1 MEAKPAY
8 REERGLEPRLTG
20 CQFTTLNH
28 WWRWERM
35 QLAAQLLK
43 HGKVD
48 KIPCFVIIHVAEL
61 ELLPFHLTP
70 RGIWALM
77 TVTSP
82 DQQAERSGLEAK
94 MWRLSA
100 ERRRSRLVHV
110 LRPVGLWSVCSPGH
124 TDEQEEAPFEDL
136 NHLLLIRLLRRRS
149 VPPRLKSNVTEAARV
164 LLPLKVMRCI
174 DSRLWQQKADGSDT
188 QRIIACFSFQRQPK
202 KNRIWQAR
210 PGKLFRVCGRNLAT
224 FSDTWHILES
234 GCLRSLG
241 RGRRGKTDI
250 FSRWRS
256 DAGCRLVQR
265 QQVQHFRVL
274 PTEQTIS
281 FRETSGSSLHLVKL
295 GYLSF
300 LQPSAEEK
308 CFYFEIPAWIN
319 H

>member
-1 MEAKPAY
+1 MAATPKELSPA
-8 REERGLEPRLTG
+8 
-20 CQFTTLNH
+20 
-28 WWRWERM
+28 
-35 QLAAQLLK
+35 
-43 HGKVD
+43 
-48 KIPCFVIIHVAEL
+48 
-61 ELLPFHLTP
+61 FHF
-70 RGIWALM
+70 
-77 TVTSP
+77 
-82 DQQAERSGLEAK
+82 SG
-94 MWRLSA
+94 
-100 ERRRSRLVHV
+100 
-110 LRPVGLWSVCSPGH
+110 
-124 TDEQEEAPFEDL
+124 
-136 NHLLLIRLLRRRS
+136 N
-149 VPPRLKSNVTEAARV
+149 
-164 LLPLKVMRCI
+164 
-174 DSRLWQQKADGSDT
+174 QKKT
-188 QRIIACFSFQRQPK
+188 
-202 KNRIWQAR
+202 RIWQAR

-308 CFYFEIPAWIN
+308 CLYFEIPAWIN
-319 H
+319 HEFCLMSMPDMCWYPQLLILPNLFVSQMKSYA